1 MWKLMS
7 DNAITQEDRNA
18 MADFISSSPK
28 LTQGEL
34 VKQFEEEWSKW
45 QGCKYS
51 VFVNSG
57 SSANLIAVSAMKEKY
72 KRTGAWYA
80 QSCTWATNVS
90 PIIQIIGKVGLC
102 DTDLNNFGPNL
113 KSLENLVKSDGLRPR
128 FMFLTHLLGFP
139 AVSDEL
145 FKLCSDNGV
154 HLIEDCCESH
164 GATFKGTKVGNF
176 GECSTFS
183 FYYGHHMTTIE
194 GGMVCTNDK
203 ETYELLLL
211 LRSHGLLREL
221 PEESR
226 DKRIIENLDPKFTF
240 LLNGFNVRNM
250 EMNALLGLRQLD
262 RLDDNIKQRNSN
274 YKTFIENI
282 DSDKYRTNYNSEG
295 ISSFCL
301 PIYTKSVDINEVKS
315 ELESANIEFRPCVG
329 GNLFSHPMLNK
340 NNSHGSDINSNDI
353 ANNCVYVGNHQ
364 GVKEEQV
371 IELCKILNEVKQ

>member
-7 DNAITQEDRNA
+7 DNAITQEDKNA
-18 MADFISSSPK
+18 MANFISSSSK
-28 LTQGEL
+28 LTQGQT
-34 VKQFEEEWSKW
+34 VKQFEKEWSEW

-57 SSANLIAVSAMKEKY
+57 SSANLLAVSAMQEKY
-72 KRTGAWYA
+72 NRSGVWYA

-90 PIIQIIGKVGLC
+90 PILQINGKVGLC
-102 DTDLNNFGPNL
+102 DTDLNNFGPDLNNL
-113 KSLENLVKSDGLRPR
+113 DFLFQSDGKKPR

-139 AVSDEL
+139 AISDEL
-145 FKLCSDNGV
+145 INLCDKHNV

-164 GATFKGTKVGNF
+164 GATFNGTKVGNF

-203 ETYELLLL
+203 EIYEILLL

-221 PEESR
+221 PEECR
-226 DKRIIENLDPKFTF
+226 ENRIVEGLDPKFTF

-250 EMNALLGLRQLD
+250 EMNALLGIRQLH
-262 RLDDNIKQRNSN
+262 RLDDNINKRNKN
-274 YKTFIENI
+274 YNTFIENL
-282 DSDKYRTNYNSEG
+282 DSDKYRTDYSSDG

-301 PIYTKSVDINEVKS
+301 PIYTKFVDINDVKS
-315 ELESANIEFRPCVG
+315 KLESINIEFRPCVG
-329 GNLFSHPMLNK
+329 GNLNNHPMMKK
-340 NNSHGSDINSNDI
+340 NDGWTFDINSNDI
-353 ANNCVYVGNHQ
+353 AKNCIYVGNHQ
-364 GVKEEQV
+364 DVCENQ
-371 IELCKILNEVKQ
+371 IIDLCKILNEVK